1 MCNSKDFK
9 GRNYIICNSKLEMK
23 LSKELPNANSYVF
36 DLEQYVD
43 TEPIYYYCQ
52 LNNNNL
58 SNIIYLKIHLGI

>member
-43 TEPIYYYCQ
+43 TEPIYYYC
-52 LNNNNL
+52 
-58 SNIIYLKIHLGI
+58 